1 MEDLDRIFKKNENF
15 VFRKIEDE
23 TILVPIKDNVGDM
36 GSLYN
41 LNEVAAFVWEQLN
54 GKKSLQEIKNRLLEV
69 YDVPAK
75 EAGNDLSEYIAQLKQ
90 IDAIT
95 RTKG

>member
-1 MEDLDRIFKKNENF
+1 MEGLDRIFKKNENF

-41 LNEVAAFVWEQLN
+41 LNEVAAFVWEQIN
-54 GKKSLQEIKNRLLEV
+54 GKKTLQDIKNKLLEK
-69 YDVPAK
+69 YDVPAE
-75 EAGNDLSEYIAQLKQ
+75 EAGNDLSEYIAQLKE

-95 RTKG
+95 RAE

>member
-1 MEDLDRIFKKNENF
+1 MEGLDRIFKQNENF

-41 LNEVAAFVWEQLN
+41 LNEVAAFVWEQVN
-54 GKKSLQEIKNRLLEV
+54 GKRGLQDIRGSLLKKFEV
-69 YDVPAK
+69 SAK
-75 EAGNDLSEYIAQLKQ
+75 EAGNDLSEYIDQLRE

-95 RTKG
+95 RVE

>member
-1 MEDLDRIFKKNENF
+1 MEGLDRIFKKNENF

-41 LNEVAAFVWEQLN
+41 LNEVAAFVWEQIN
-54 GKKSLQEIKNRLLEV
+54 GKKTLQDIKNKLLEK
-69 YDVPAK
+69 YDVPAE
-75 EAGNDLSEYIAQLKQ
+75 EAGNDLSEYIAHLKE

-95 RTKG
+95 RA

>member
-1 MEDLDRIFKKNENF
+1 MEGLDRIFKKNENF

-41 LNEVAAFVWEQLN
+41 LNKVAAFVWEQLD
-54 GKKSLQEIKNRLLEV
+54 GKKSLHDIKNRLLEE
-69 YDVPAK
+69 YDIPAE
-75 EAGNDLSEYIAQLKQ
+75 EAGNDLSEYIAQLKE

-95 RTKG
+95 RAG